1 MKCSGLNITLLF
13 ILLAQTFCGQNNY
26 RFENYTEREGLP
38 NQSVSS
44 CLEDSK
50 GYMWFGTQ
58 GGITCYDGY
67 DFKTKW
73 NDKKLKG
80 TIIYK
85 IVEGYDLM
93 WFQTGEIYNNKF
105 SFKIEFLNRI
115 TDSIGELRIP
125 AYLRS
130 NNNHK
135 FTNVIADIR

>member
-38 NQSVSS
+38 NQSVLS

-67 DFKTKW
+67 HFKTKW
-73 NDKKLKG
+73 ND
-80 TIIYK
+80 
-85 IVEGYDLM
+85 
-93 WFQTGEIYNNKF
+93 N
-105 SFKIEFLNRI
+105 SRI
-115 TDSIGELRIP
+115 RFRYRWRWLVK
-125 AYLRS
+125 
-130 NNNHK
+130 N
-135 FTNVIADIR
+135 